1 MKTGQAANNENFS
14 LIHHA
19 EKRLV
24 RVARSADKRLSS
36 IKGSESSL
44 NLLIYLPFSLLL
56 AVGQLEQSIKVPD
69 RPSQNAEKCSFPVQR
84 DVYRCNWAASG
95 AINHGPFNKKFQ
107 KKKKQLPF
115 YCWNFLELDQ
125 TFLVKTRGPMWI
137 GSIWLDQTR
146 KSDSIPFKFHANSFL
161 NLKVFTSPTG
171 GTWREIFALKN
182 L

>member
-95 AINHGPFNKKFQ
+95 AINHRPFNKKFQ
-107 KKKKQLPF
+107 KKQKNNCLSIAGTF
-115 YCWNFLELDQ
+115 WNLIKLSWWKPVGQCELGRFDWIKPENRIRFPLNSMQIHFLIWKSSQVPPGGLD
-125 TFLVKTRGPMWI
+125 VKF
-137 GSIWLDQTR
+137 S
-146 KSDSIPFKFHANSFL
+146 
-161 NLKVFTSPTG
+161 V
-171 GTWREIFALKN
+171 
-182 L
+182 

>member
-84 DVYRCNWAASG
+84 DVYRCN
-95 AINHGPFNKKFQ
+95 
-107 KKKKQLPF
+107 
-115 YCWNFLELDQ
+115 
-125 TFLVKTRGPMWI
+125 
-137 GSIWLDQTR
+137 
-146 KSDSIPFKFHANSFL
+146 
-161 NLKVFTSPTG
+161 
-171 GTWREIFALKN
+171 
-182 L
+182 